1 MNLSKTQIAILCLII
16 ANVIWGASSPIF
28 KWALEDV
35 QPFTFAFLR
44 LFLSALILLPFTI
57 HRLKIKR
64 SDLYTL
70 LFLAVIGLAF
80 RTAYSLFGLK
90 LTASI
95 NAPII
100 ASATPIFLIIG
111 SMVLFHE
118 KTRKKVING
127 VLISF
132 FGVLLVILQPLF
144 TTGLDTSIIGNVF
157 FLIAMALSVIYIM
170 LLKELAPKYHPLT
183 ILFWIFTI
191 ASFALL
197 PFTYFEVQAN
207 GIGGLMHMKAFIGIA
222 FSVLFCTCIAYSL
235 HIYGLKYIKTSE
247 VGMFSYV
254 DPFVAIAIAK
264 PLLGEQVTTMFFF
277 GAMLVFVGIFIAEGR
292 IHYHPVHLLRRK
304 ESEVIKDS

>member
-1 MNLSKTQIAILCLII
+1 MKLTQTQLAILCLIL
-16 ANVIWGASSPIF
+16 ANIIWGASSPIF

-44 LFLSALILLPFTI
+44 LSLSALVILPFTI
-57 HRLKIKR
+57 HKLKIQR
-64 SDLYTL
+64 NDLYTL

-80 RTAYSLFGLK
+80 RTAYSLYGLK

-144 TTGLDTSIIGNVF
+144 DKGLDTSLIGNVF

-183 ILFWIFTI
+183 LLFWIFTI
-191 ASFALL
+191 ASIALI
-197 PFTYFEVQAN
+197 PFTFFEIQAN
-207 GIGGLMHMKAFIGIA
+207 GIGGLMHTKSFIGIA

-235 HIYGLKYIKTSE
+235 HLYGLRFIKTSE

-264 PLLGEQVTTMFFF
+264 PLLGEHVTTMFFF

-292 IHYHPVHLLRRK
+292 IQYHPVHLLRQKRDAVT
-304 ESEVIKDS
+304 ENS